1 MRRDRHCSF
10 AAVAGAF
17 GLGLLL
23 SLTCSFRLALIFAA
37 ALLVVLGWS
46 IIRWHG

>member
-1 MRRDRHCSF
+1 MRRRNRGGL

-23 SLTCSFRLALIFAA
+23 VLTCSFRLALIFAA
-37 ALLVVLGWS
+37 LLLVVLGWS
-46 IIRWHG
+46 VLKC